1 MRKDSP
7 LRGDPGCRR
16 CRDRKCVCHLPNRPE
31 CDHKIIDGEFAR
43 QLATAARKGEIDRFS
58 CDMQREEK
66 GKSTFLTNWSLKF
79 MEPESGQRWAE
90 INE

>member
-1 MRKDSP
+1 MRKDGP

-16 CRDRKCVCHLPNRPE
+16 CMCLSLDRPE

-58 CDMQREEK
+58 GDRQREEK
-66 GKSTFLTNWSLKF
+66 GKSTFLTN
-79 MEPESGQRWAE
+79 
-90 INE
+90 